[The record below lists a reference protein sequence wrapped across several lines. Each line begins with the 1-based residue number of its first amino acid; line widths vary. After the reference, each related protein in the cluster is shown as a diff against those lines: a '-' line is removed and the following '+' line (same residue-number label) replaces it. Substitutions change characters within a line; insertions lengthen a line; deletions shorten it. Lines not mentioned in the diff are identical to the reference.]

1 MGGKSRGEL
10 EAEFTRAVIKFEK
23 DYLGRGPLE
32 ARTFFVSDMI
42 LIRVRGVLTA
52 AEQTLASDR
61 EGQRLVKETRRQLF
75 ETARPILSSIVEEIL
90 GCKMLSLHSDISTRS
105 GERVI
110 VLTVDVNLDQAFLHG
125 EGLQKSL
132 D

>member
-42 LIRVRGVLTA
+42 LIRVRGVLTRRNKPWRA
-52 AEQTLASDR
+52 TVKGSAWSKKPAGSCSRRPGRSPVRGDWCRIGRLHFHLRVAKR
-61 EGQRLVKETRRQLF
+61 GIVVQRTGAVQRQD
-75 ETARPILSSIVEEIL
+75 
-90 GCKMLSLHSDISTRS
+90 GC
-105 GERVI
+105 G
-110 VLTVDVNLDQAFLHG
+110 A
-125 EGLQKSL
+125 GLYG
-132 D
+132 